1 MLITQNVRHFEFFFN
16 IGQEAG
22 PFSKNI
28 SKISYFQ
35 ISQELIILGKKQR
48 VDINWQKIPYKKG
61 HTNSAIFFQ
70 KLHGT
75 FFVENFLPIY
85 IYPLFFTYD
94 D

>member
-1 MLITQNVRHFEFFFN
+1 MLKTQNFRHFEKKIN

-61 HTNSAIFFQ
+61 LVYFFAKIKGVCHSGHFSEKIAKISQ
-70 KLHGT
+70 FILQ
-75 FFVENFLPIY
+75 NL
-85 IYPLFFTYD
+85 
-94 D
+94 